1 MTLFTATK
9 NRQADKDGKQPPVSK
24 KKRLSRADRRQIEA
38 AIARANRTDRKEKS
52 AQDSIPYERM
62 WPDGI
67 CRVADGHYTK
77 TIQFQDINYQLSQ
90 NEDKAAIFEGW
101 CDFLNYFD
109 SSIQFQLSFLNLAA
123 SEETFARAINI
134 PLQGDD
140 FDTIRVEYMTMLQ
153 NQLAKGNNGL
163 IKTKYLTFGVDA
175 DSLKAAK
182 PRLERIETDI
192 LNNFKRVGVA
202 AEALDG
208 KARLAQLHGI
218 FHMDEQVPFR
228 FEWEWLAPS
237 GLSTKDFIAPSSFE
251 FRTGKQ
257 FRMGKKYG
265 AVSFLQILAPE
276 LNDRMLADF
285 LDMESSLIVSL
296 HIQSVD
302 QIKAIKTV
310 KRKITDLDKSKI
322 EEQKKAVR
330 AGYDMDII
338 PSDLATY
345 GAEAKKLLQDL
356 QSRNERMFLVTF
368 LVLNTADNPRQ
379 LDNNVFQASSIAQKY
394 NCQLTRLD
402 FQQEEGLMSA
412 LPLGFNQIEIQRGLT
427 TSSTAIFVP
436 FTTQELFQN
445 GKEALY
451 YGINALSNNLI
462 MVDRKLL
469 KNPNGLILGTPGC
482 FDGKTRILLA
492 DGSTPTFA
500 ELVEAGITEAMVK
513 AYDYD
518 TGEIVD
524 ARAIDIRIEKY
535 VDELKVIEL
544 EDGTRLC
551 CTDTHLIMDADGQ
564 FIEAN
569 KITDGQR
576 LSGGHVAVRVAFQR
590 LPEKVPV
597 YDLTVPKYGNFL
609 LANGLIVH
617 NSGKSFSA
625 KREIANCFLLTN
637 DDIIICDPEAEY
649 APLVERLHGQVIKI
663 SPTSTNYINPMD
675 LNLDY
680 SDDESP
686 LSLKSDFIL
695 SLCELIVGG
704 KEGLQPVQKT
714 IIDRCV
720 RLVYQTYLN
729 DPRPEN
735 MPILEDLYNLL
746 RTQEEKE
753 AQYIA
758 TALEIYVTGS
768 LNVFNHQS
776 NVDINNRIVCYDIKE
791 LGKQLKKIGMLVVQD
806 QVWNRVTINRAAHKS
821 TRYYIDE
828 MHLLLKEEQTAA
840 YTVEIWKRFRKWGG
854 IPTGITQNVK
864 DLLSSRE
871 VENIFENSD
880 FVYMLNQA
888 GGDRQIL
895 AKQLGISP
903 HQLSY
908 VTHSSEGEGLLF
920 YGSTILPFVDH
931 FPKNTELYRIMT
943 TKPQELKK
951 KEDE

>member
-1 MTLFTATK
+1 MPANLNRKQQREIKAVVERAKKDNGIPQTA
-9 NRQADKDGKQPPVSK
+9 QQ
-24 KKRLSRADRRQIEA
+24 
-38 AIARANRTDRKEKS
+38 
-52 AQDSIPYERM
+52 SIPFQRM
-62 WPDGI
+62 FPDGI
-67 CRVADGHYTK
+67 CRVTDSYYTK
-77 TIQFQDINYQLSQ
+77 TIQFQDINYQLAQ
-90 NEDKAAIFEGW
+90 QEDKTAIFDEW
-101 CDFLNYFD
+101 CSFLNFFD
-109 SSIQFQLSFLNLAA
+109 SSIHFELSFMNLSTDAE
-123 SEETFARAINI
+123 SFEKSIRIPFKKDSFNPVRA
-134 PLQGDD
+134 
-140 FDTIRVEYMTMLQ
+140 EYSQMLKK
-153 NQLAKGNNGL
+153 QLAQGNNGL
-163 IKTKYLTFGVDA
+163 TKTKYLTFGIEA
-175 DSLKAAK
+175 ESMRQAK
-182 PRLERIETDI
+182 PRLNHIENDL
-192 LNNFKRVGVA
+192 LNNFRRLGVIA
-202 AEALDG
+202 TTMNG
-208 KARLAQLHGI
+208 KERLHLMHSM
-218 FHMDEQVPFR
+218 FHMGDNDKFFFDWKYLVE
-228 FEWEWLAPS
+228 S
-237 GLSTKDFIAPSSFE
+237 GLSVKDFIAPTAFA
-251 FRTGKQ
+251 FKTNRTFQ
-257 FRMGKKYG
+257 MGSIFGSMSY
-265 AVSFLQILAPE
+265 LAITASD
-276 LNDRMLADF
+276 LSDRMLADF
-285 LDMESSLIVSL
+285 LDMESTQIVTM

-302 QIKAIKTV
+302 QTAAIKTI
-310 KRKITDLDKSKI
+310 KRTITELDRSKI

-330 AGYDMDII
+330 SGYDMDII

-345 GAEAKKLLQDL
+345 GKDAKSLLKEL
-356 QSRNERMFLVTF
+356 QSQNERMFMVTF
-368 LVLNTADNPRQ
+368 LVLNTGRTEQ
-379 LDNNVFQASSIAQKY
+379 ELENNVFQAQSIAQKH
-394 NCQLTRLD
+394 NCNLRRLD
-402 FQQEEGLMSA
+402 FQQESGLMSS
-412 LPLGFNQIEIQRGLT
+412 LPLAQNLIEIRRGLT

-445 GKEALY
+445 GGETLY
-451 YGINALSNNLI
+451 YGLNALSNNLI
-462 MVDRKLL
+462 MVDRKKL
-469 KNPNGLILGTPGC
+469 KNPNGLILGTPG
-482 FDGKTRILLA
+482 
-492 DGSTPTFA
+492 
-500 ELVEAGITEAMVK
+500 
-513 AYDYD
+513 
-518 TGEIVD
+518 
-524 ARAIDIRIEKY
+524 
-535 VDELKVIEL
+535 
-544 EDGTRLC
+544 
-551 CTDTHLIMDADGQ
+551 
-564 FIEAN
+564 
-569 KITDGQR
+569 
-576 LSGGHVAVRVAFQR
+576 
-590 LPEKVPV
+590 
-597 YDLTVPKYGNFL
+597 
-609 LANGLIVH
+609 
-617 NSGKSFSA
+617 SGKSFSA
-625 KREIANCFLLTN
+625 KREITNAFLVTD

-649 APLVERLHGQVIKI
+649 AALVHKFNGQVVKI
-663 SPTSTNYINPMD
+663 SSSSTNYINPMD
-675 LNLDY
+675 INLNY

-704 KEGLQPVQKT
+704 KDGLQPVQKT

-746 RTQEEKE
+746 RSQEEKE

-895 AKQLGISP
+895 AKQLGIST

-908 VTHSSEGEGLLF
+908 VTHSGEGEGLLF

-951 KEDE
+951 EDE

>member
-1 MTLFTATK
+1 M
-9 NRQADKDGKQPPVSK
+9 QPVKTK
-24 KKRLSRADRRQIEA
+24 KKLSRADRKQIEA
-38 AIARANRTDRKEKS
+38 AIARANRTDKKEKS

-67 CRVADGHYTK
+67 CRVSDGHYTK

-90 NEDKAAIFEGW
+90 NEDKTAIFEGW

-109 SSIQFQLSFLNLAA
+109 SSIQFELSFLNLAA

-134 PLQGDD
+134 PLQRDD
-140 FDTIRVEYMTMLQ
+140 FDSIRVEYTTMLQ

-163 IKTKYLTFGVDA
+163 IKTKYLTFGIDA
-175 DSLKAAK
+175 DSIKAAK

-192 LNNFKRVGVA
+192 LNNFKRLGVS
-202 AEALDG
+202 AETLDG

-218 FHMDEQVPFR
+218 FHMDEQLPFR
-228 FEWEWLAPS
+228 FEWDWLPTS
-237 GLSTKDFIAPSSFE
+237 GLSTQDFIAPSSFE
-251 FRTGKQ
+251 FRTGRQ

-345 GAEAKKLLQDL
+345 GVEAKKLLQDL

-402 FQQEEGLMSA
+402 FQQEEGLMSC
-412 LPLGFNQIEIQRGLT
+412 LPLGINQIEIQRGLT

-469 KNPNGLILGTPGC
+469 KNPNGLILGTPG
-482 FDGKTRILLA
+482 
-492 DGSTPTFA
+492 
-500 ELVEAGITEAMVK
+500 
-513 AYDYD
+513 
-518 TGEIVD
+518 
-524 ARAIDIRIEKY
+524 
-535 VDELKVIEL
+535 
-544 EDGTRLC
+544 
-551 CTDTHLIMDADGQ
+551 
-564 FIEAN
+564 
-569 KITDGQR
+569 
-576 LSGGHVAVRVAFQR
+576 
-590 LPEKVPV
+590 
-597 YDLTVPKYGNFL
+597 
-609 LANGLIVH
+609 
-617 NSGKSFSA
+617 SGKSFSA
-625 KREIANCFLLTN
+625 KREIANSFLLTS
-637 DDIIICDPEAEY
+637 DDVIICDPEAEY

-720 RLVYQTYLN
+720 RLVYQDYLN

-746 RTQEEKE
+746 RAQDEKE

-864 DLLSSRE
+864 DLLTSRE
-871 VENIFENSD
+871 VSNVFENSD

-888 GGDRQIL
+888 QGDREIL
-895 AKQLGISP
+895 AKQLNIS
-903 HQLSY
+903 QQQMTY
-908 VTHSSEGEGLLF
+908 VTHSEAGEGLIF
-920 YGSTILPFVDH
+920 YGNVILPFIDR
-931 FPKNTELYRIMT
+931 FPKDTELYRVMT
-943 TKPQELKK
+943 TKPGEVSA
-951 KEDE
+951 

>member
-1 MTLFTATK
+1 M
-9 NRQADKDGKQPPVSK
+9 
-24 KKRLSRADRRQIEA
+24 KRLYRADRKQIEA

-90 NEDKAAIFEGW
+90 NEDKTAIFEGW

-123 SEETFARAINI
+123 SEETFAHAINI

-140 FDTIRVEYMTMLQ
+140 FDSIRVEYMTMLQ

-163 IKTKYLTFGVDA
+163 IKTKYLTFGIDA

-192 LNNFKRVGVA
+192 LNNFKRLGVA
-202 AEALDG
+202 AETLDG

-237 GLSTKDFIAPSSFE
+237 GLSTKDFIAPSGFE

-310 KRKITDLDKSKI
+310 KRKITDLDRSKI

-412 LPLGFNQIEIQRGLT
+412 LPLGLNQIEIQRGLT

-469 KNPNGLILGTPGC
+469 KNPNGLILGTPG
-482 FDGKTRILLA
+482 
-492 DGSTPTFA
+492 
-500 ELVEAGITEAMVK
+500 
-513 AYDYD
+513 
-518 TGEIVD
+518 
-524 ARAIDIRIEKY
+524 
-535 VDELKVIEL
+535 
-544 EDGTRLC
+544 
-551 CTDTHLIMDADGQ
+551 
-564 FIEAN
+564 
-569 KITDGQR
+569 
-576 LSGGHVAVRVAFQR
+576 
-590 LPEKVPV
+590 
-597 YDLTVPKYGNFL
+597 
-609 LANGLIVH
+609 
-617 NSGKSFSA
+617 SGKSFSA

-746 RTQEEKE
+746 RAQEEKE

-951 KEDE
+951 EDE